1 MIVFQWLFC
10 VLYFLFYCNFYSVQQ
25 TYTDCPMNAHKTCV
39 YCDFQ
44 AHAKAWHVYDDHFR
58 ATQKGKVS
66 IVLGSHWVEPQS
78 GQNTADNIE
87 LCQQSMEAVLGW
99 FANPI
104 FGDGGYPASLNTQ
117 HGSLMPAF
125 SPEEKL
131 QVKNTAD
138 FFALSFGPNN
148 LRLGQGI
155 GRGQTV
161 TLDLRRLLGWIKHQY
176 GNPHVLVAE
185 GGWFTEASA
194 GLEDTVAMYLM
205 KLFINQVLQGKRTTG
220 ECKKMRCKENNRK
233 KHFSL
238 LQLLRSMECR
248 CLATPPGRWWMDL
261 SGLTASTCVG
271 AFSTSTSANRTEP
284 GALRLLLSTTGR
296 LLLMMVFLVMI
307 SPMRSKAVSPVS
319 LTGVLPTLHYRWE
332 DR

>member
-1 MIVFQWLFC
+1 
-10 VLYFLFYCNFYSVQQ
+10 
-25 TYTDCPMNAHKTCV
+25 
-39 YCDFQ
+39 
-44 AHAKAWHVYDDHFR
+44 
-58 ATQKGKVS
+58 
-66 IVLGSHWVEPQS
+66 
-78 GQNTADNIE
+78 
-87 LCQQSMEAVLGW
+87 MEAVLGW

-104 FGDGGYPASLNTQ
+104 FGDGGYPESLNTQ
-117 HGSLMPAF
+117 HGSLMPTF

-176 GNPHVLVAE
+176 GDPDVLVAE
-185 GGWFTEASA
+185 GGWFTEASV

-220 ECKKMRCKENNRK
+220 ECKKMQRKGNNRK
-233 KHFSL
+233 KQHFCV
-238 LQLLRSMECR
+238 LQLLRLMECR
-248 CLATPPGRWWMDL
+248 CLDTLPGRWWMDL

-271 AFSTSTSANRTEP
+271 AFFTSTLANQTEP

-296 LLLMMVFLVMI
+296 LLLMMVFLAMT
-307 SPMRSKAVSPVS
+307 SPMRSRAASPAS
-319 LTGVLPTLHYRWE
+319 LTGVLPNLHYRWE